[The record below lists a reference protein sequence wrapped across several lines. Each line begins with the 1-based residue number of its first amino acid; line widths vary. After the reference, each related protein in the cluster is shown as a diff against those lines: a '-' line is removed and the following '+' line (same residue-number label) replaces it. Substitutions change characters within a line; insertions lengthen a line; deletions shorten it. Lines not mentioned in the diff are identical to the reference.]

1 MLNGLIMAAGFL
13 PLIAGAEMLVNG
25 ASSVAKKMGVGDM
38 VIGMTIIAF
47 GTSAPELAVNV
58 LASLKGSSG
67 IVMGNVLGSNIFN
80 ILMVIGVSAVMRPV
94 RISRN
99 TTRVDVPLCLL
110 SSLAVFVLSDLFF
123 APGSGA
129 GTLSCFDG
137 MILLLLFAGFL
148 YYNASLLKKEPASA
162 DGPEGRGGM
171 LFPALMILAGLFLLF
186 AGGRV
191 IVEYGMIFARS
202 IGMSEALIGAT
213 FVAAGTSLPELA
225 ASVSAVRKG
234 KTDLALGNV
243 LGSNIFNV
251 LFILGMS
258 SVIGTVDVDPVFRA
272 EIIINMFASALLFL
286 FIFTGRG
293 RRIDRREGAAFIIIY
308 LAQLIY
314 LFLR

>member
-1 MLNGLIMAAGFL
+1 
-13 PLIAGAEMLVNG
+13 
-25 ASSVAKKMGVGDM
+25 
-38 VIGMTIIAF
+38 
-47 GTSAPELAVNV
+47 
-58 LASLKGSSG
+58 
-67 IVMGNVLGSNIFN
+67 
-80 ILMVIGVSAVMRPV
+80 
-94 RISRN
+94 
-99 TTRVDVPLCLL
+99 
-110 SSLAVFVLSDLFF
+110 
-123 APGSGA
+123 
-129 GTLSCFDG
+129 
-137 MILLLLFAGFL
+137 
-148 YYNASLLKKEPASA
+148 
-162 DGPEGRGGM
+162 M

-191 IVEYGMIFARS
+191 IVEYGMRFARN

-251 LFILGMS
+251 LFILGVS
-258 SVIGTVDVDPVFRA
+258 SLIGRVDVDPVFRA